1 MFILFYFR
9 IEDIIYDKYVRK
21 DKNLAFKKKKKIRSE
36 ILGKKAETKSKKL
49 LRLTQS

>member
-21 DKNLAFKKKKKIRSE
+21 DKNLAFKKKKKLEVKFLAR
-36 ILGKKAETKSKKL
+36 KL
-49 LRLTQS
+49 RQKVKNFCA